1 MKKIIT
7 TFLCLA
13 VLGGLFMFGVQG
25 NSLQAGDGQAIVE
38 TRCTTCHGAGR
49 IERAGFDRDRWEATV
64 DRMMG
69 KRGFG
74 EALSDAERQTL
85 LDHLETL

>member
-25 NSLQAGDGQAIVE
+25 NILQAGDGQAILE
-38 TRCTTCHGAGR
+38 TRCTKCHGAGR
-49 IERAGFDRDRWEATV
+49 IERAGFDRDMWEVTV

-74 EALSDAERQTL
+74 EALSDAEYQTL